1 MAVRPS
7 VEHTK
12 GMQRDEFSENTK
24 RVVAARVAYR
34 CSNPECTAPTAGPQV
49 ETSRTL
55 NVGVAAHISAAAPG
69 GPRYDPA
76 LSSEQRSDIAN
87 AIWLCQNCAK
97 LIDNDAQRFN
107 QRVLA
112 AWKELA
118 EAVAQAEI
126 GKTQGPYPLV
136 QVQDKWVDSDYPTQ
150 LGITK
155 QLETEG
161 FRVNWRSAN
170 EEAKLIDID
179 GWEYVIMERDG
190 VRYRLKVHDHPVI
203 GGHLV
208 LLKKRAVK

>member
-34 CSNPECTAPTAGPQV
+34 CSNPECRAPTTGPQV

-97 LIDNDAQRFN
+97 LIDNDAQRFTP
-107 QRVLA
+107 R
-112 AWKELA
+112 
-118 EAVAQAEI
+118 
-126 GKTQGPYPLV
+126 
-136 QVQDKWVDSDYPTQ
+136 
-150 LGITK
+150 
-155 QLETEG
+155 LEG
-161 FRVNWRSAN
+161 A
-170 EEAKLIDID
+170 
-179 GWEYVIMERDG
+179 
-190 VRYRLKVHDHPVI
+190 
-203 GGHLV
+203 GGRGCTGGDRENSNALSPG
-208 LLKKRAVK
+208 RNPGQMD